1 MAQRSRG
8 NHPPQPIQPSHA
20 RASHGNTAPVIIGP
34 LIARFLEEDD
44 TDYLVGDPWGNRT
57 TRVPK
62 RRAFMDPSTPRPR
75 RRTASERLVRWSVYA
90 LVGAVF
96 GGIVGTAL
104 GAVVVLAALIR
115 LARLSRR
122 IHRWQRRQKASGDW
136 KALPAE
142 ASWERMQ
149 LLAALGQSAM
159 AMLVGSAV
167 LYAVLLLR

>member
-8 NHPPQPIQPSHA
+8 NHPPQPIQTAHA

-57 TRVPK
+57 ARVPK
-62 RRAFMDPSTPRPR
+62 RRAFTDPSTPRPR
-75 RRTASERLVRWSVYA
+75 RRTSSERLVRWSVYA
-90 LVGAVF
+90 LVGAVC
-96 GGIVGTAL
+96 GGIVGPAL

-142 ASWERMQ
+142 VSRERMQ
-149 LLAALGQSAM
+149 MLAALGQGVVAIV
-159 AMLVGSAV
+159 VGSAV
-167 LYAVLLLR
+167 LYAILLLR